1 MDGSGELKSYD
12 DWRLPSKERAEA
24 YVKVLTTEEKIA
36 QLFISDWRMGK
47 YPVTGPMAAM
57 APEEVVLDESGVL
70 DEAEFRGKTIF
81 GEQYLPGTTTL
92 LKEWFSRHLILRA
105 NATAED
111 MTDWLNQLQA
121 VAEEC
126 PHWVPVSVAS
136 NSRNENGEVVFG
148 MNDAAGVFATWPGTL
163 GSQRQSKARAWNW
176 SMSLRTASAASGMP
190 AVCEK
195 GICTWR
201 TL

>member
-1 MDGSGELKSYD
+1 
-12 DWRLPSKERAEA
+12 
-24 YVKVLTTEEKIA
+24 
-36 QLFISDWRMGK
+36 
-47 YPVTGPMAAM
+47 M

-92 LKEWFSRHLILRA
+92 LKEWFSRQTSILRA

-148 MNDAAGVFATWPGTL
+148 MNDAAGVF
-163 GSQRQSKARAWNW
+163 
-176 SMSLRTASAASGMP
+176 
-190 AVCEK
+190 
-195 GICTWR
+195 
-201 TL
+201 

>member
-1 MDGSGELKSYD
+1 
-12 DWRLPSKERAEA
+12 
-24 YVKVLTTEEKIA
+24 
-36 QLFISDWRMGK
+36 MGK

-57 APEEVVLDESGVL
+57 APKEVILDESGVL

-126 PHWVPVSVAS
+126 PHWF
-136 NSRNENGEVVFG
+136 R
-148 MNDAAGVFATWPGTL
+148 
-163 GSQRQSKARAWNW
+163 
-176 SMSLRTASAASGMP
+176 
-190 AVCEK
+190 
-195 GICTWR
+195 
-201 TL
+201 